1 MLLLWSSPCSAGA
14 QSKVRLS
21 QSMQRQD
28 YQTGAVQPRQRENLR
43 REGRREGEDEVR
55 RGGRG
60 GWMYERGRAR
70 IEVRRR
76 GGGN

>member
-1 MLLLWSSPCSAGA
+1 
-14 QSKVRLS
+14 
-21 QSMQRQD
+21 MQRQD

-76 GGGN
+76 GGGIKKAEDEQEEEVEGRDGKGN